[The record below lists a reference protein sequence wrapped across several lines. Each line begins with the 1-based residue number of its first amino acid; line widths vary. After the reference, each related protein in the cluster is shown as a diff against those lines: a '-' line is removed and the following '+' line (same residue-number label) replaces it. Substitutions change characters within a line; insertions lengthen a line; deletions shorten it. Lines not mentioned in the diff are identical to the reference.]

1 MFKVQA
7 LFFSQKCNEMYK
19 RLTITIHKNDSVVPA
34 EPKLS
39 YRNVVFYIFIVI
51 VFSNQSELE

>member
-1 MFKVQA
+1 
-7 LFFSQKCNEMYK
+7 MYK